1 MDNLFSP
8 WRSKYIAS
16 FADEAKSGHKA
27 GLAPTLCVL
36 CAAFESSDDEETL
49 ILHRGREAFVIMNR
63 YPYNSGHLMII
74 PTRHTADFQS
84 LTREEELECLDLI
97 KASERAIMEL
107 SKPQGF
113 NIGMNL
119 GRAAGAGIDDHLHW
133 HIVPRWNGD
142 TNFMPVLA
150 DVKVVSE
157 DMHAQWHKLRE
168 WFSHMISE

>member
-1 MDNLFSP
+1 MENLFSP

-16 FADEAKSGHKA
+16 FADEAKSGHTTK
-27 GLAPTLCVL
+27 CVL
-36 CAAFESSDDEETL
+36 CAALASTDDEESL
-49 ILHRGREAFVIMNR
+49 VLHRGREAFVIMNR
-63 YPYNSGHLMII
+63 YPYNSGHLMIV
-74 PTRHTADFQS
+74 PMRHTADFQS
-84 LTREEELECLDLI
+84 LTRTEELACLDLI
-97 KASERAIMEL
+97 KVSARALAEL

-150 DVKVVSE
+150 DVKIVSE
-157 DMHAQWHKLRE
+157 DMRAQWRRLKDFFERE
-168 WFSHMISE
+168 ARTP